1 MRAALPKKWI
11 FMVEHDDS
19 RAAFVLPCHISRVSI
34 VMQKS
39 NISYGRW
46 LHIQVR
52 TGINFGFYSPK

>member
-1 MRAALPKKWI
+1 
-11 FMVEHDDS
+11 MVEHDDS

-52 TGINFGFYSPK
+52 TGINFGIYSPK